1 MRTKKRSNLL
11 AKIEIATKPEV
22 LASSSDAVQASVAG
36 IKKKIAKRG
45 KGMKKVGK
53 PARIPAS
60 TLEAKYLTFKDLIAF
75 CHISKPKLR
84 VFKILGKKYP
94 TTAEDYAKTFSD
106 VEAAKEP
113 FDATKAG
120 KRMKIEVSTTWETE
134 LSSKGNSALVW
145 ENLISSN

>member
-1 MRTKKRSNLL
+1 LGVVS
-11 AKIEIATKPEV
+11 KPEV

-45 KGMKKVGK
+45 MALRKAGKKELK
-53 PARIPAS
+53 TARIPAS

-75 CHISKPKLR
+75 CHISTPKLR

-94 TTAEDYAKTFSD
+94 ATAEDYAKTFSD
-106 VEAAKEP
+106 VEVAKEP

-120 KRMKIEVSTTWETE
+120 TRMKITISTTWETE
-134 LSSKGNSALVW
+134 LSSKGNSTLVW
-145 ENLISSN
+145 ENLITSN

>member
-1 MRTKKRSNLL
+1 
-11 AKIEIATKPEV
+11 
-22 LASSSDAVQASVAG
+22 
-36 IKKKIAKRG
+36 
-45 KGMKKVGK
+45 MKKAGK
-53 PARIPAS
+53 TARIAAS

-75 CHISKPKLR
+75 CHISQPKLR

-94 TTAEDYAKTFSD
+94 ATAEEYAKTFSD
-106 VEAAKEP
+106 VEIAKEP

-120 KRMKIEVSTTWETE
+120 KRMKIEISTTWETE